1 MAILHVTSKKTAFND
16 VTGSCEMWHSHAKC
30 EILRIAE
37 INIKRRS
44 RSPNFPTLD
53 KNKVAKS
60 IRYKKTATQQKVL
73 WDRHK
78 FVDSLTLVKR
88 ETMSRGGVDDRD
100 VIFSDLFWCNSAQFL
115 GLAVCQSH
123 RRRRRMFAS
132 AHQPN
137 QPSAKRLCHAT
148 RRCKLAMARTVKHK
162 WGLAAAPSTGL

>member
-1 MAILHVTSKKTAFND
+1 MWPVLVKCDTVMRNARFCASPKSTSSGDRDHLISQHLTKTKLLNLSD
-16 VTGSCEMWHSHAKC
+16 T
-30 EILRIAE
+30 
-37 INIKRRS
+37 
-44 RSPNFPTLD
+44 
-53 KNKVAKS
+53 
-60 IRYKKTATQQKVL
+60 KTATQQKVL

-162 WGLAAAPSTGL
+162 WRLAAAPSTGL